1 MILSSCIRR
10 KAYIYTQTLN
20 NTGNTKYWVS
30 SVFNSINNLPS
41 VSDEAGFVR
50 DLIDELSDNGREWE
64 INDISCV
71 VKLNGNCLI
80 TIKPSTLDSAGRT
93 SPILILFNVF
103 LCKKLGIDLLLKVE
117 SIVGRELTE
126 HDKAQCKNLAVFFDS
141 SVFYLFFN
149 ILIKSKKMREV

>member
-1 MILSSCIRR
+1 M
-10 KAYIYTQTLN
+10 YTQSLN
-20 NTGNTKYWVS
+20 NTGSTKYWVS
-30 SVFNSINNLPS
+30 SMFNSINNLPS
-41 VSDEAGFVR
+41 ASAEADCVR
-50 DLIDELSDNGREWE
+50 DLIDELSENGREWE
-64 INDISCV
+64 ISDISCV

-117 SIVGRELTE
+117 SIVGRELTV

-141 SVFYLFFN
+141 SIFYLFFN
-149 ILIKSKKMREV
+149 MLIKRKK